1 MRATTVEIPRNP
13 SEEGEGLGENPAPVT
28 KGISDEDQES
38 SSSDPSENASERSA
52 ADRTTETI
60 TKQDQTD
67 PNNVAN
73 KDAPRT
79 TGRREDDKDVKS
91 STTDLWPEN
100 PVTSGRRMAADGSK
114 TKNKIGEVEVLAQPL
129 LEVGE
134 VERLLQDHHLPSHCH
149 CCHHHHQES
158 TKKRVARLLANNPL
172 IDGHND
178 FPLSIRS

>member
-1 MRATTVEIPRNP
+1 M
-13 SEEGEGLGENPAPVT
+13 T
-28 KGISDEDQES
+28 KSISDDQES
-38 SSSDPSENASERSA
+38 SSSDPSESERSA

-67 PNNVAN
+67 QINVAN

-100 PVTSGRRMAADGSK
+100 PVKSKRRMVADGSK
-114 TKNKIGEVEVLAQPL
+114 TKIKIREVEVLAQPL

-134 VERLLQDHHLPSHCH
+134 VERLG
-149 CCHHHHQES
+149 
-158 TKKRVARLLANNPL
+158 KV
-172 IDGHND
+172 
-178 FPLSIRS
+178 